1 MYLKGRA
8 NTDGTCWPAVRTT
21 AGELHLSRATAGKR
35 LAGQREPLSGQQ
47 EPYVKRIITASR
59 NGRIPPPRG
68 DSAVFLTP
76 GGHQCDT
83 PRRNHSKKELN
94 TEKEKKFIAAFS
106 LYLYIR

>member
-1 MYLKGRA
+1 MMTGVRQKSE
-8 NTDGTCWPAVRTT
+8 NTQIHRRMNTVMP
-21 AGELHLSRATAGKR
+21 
-35 LAGQREPLSGQQ
+35 REKIKFAL
-47 EPYVKRIITASR
+47 RIITASR